1 MKNRKL
7 ALVITLVCALLLCG
21 VSTGLA
27 AKNTIKI
34 GYFSDMSSADGYI
47 GMAGYYALLDRAEEL
62 NANGGLLGKQI
73 EVIGYDNAGKNEE
86 VVNIVNKLCY
96 ADKVNVIIGPTSSS
110 HAIAAAPV
118 VNAAQIPMISLS
130 ATNAAG
136 GSRRSDVPPPG
147 QPSVRDAFFGNRTGS
162 ERSYFYGRT
171 GC

>member
-73 EVIGYDNAGKNEE
+73 EVIGYDNTA
-86 VVNIVNKLCY
+86 VIVRRV
-96 ADKVNVIIGPTSSS
+96 DS
-110 HAIAAAPV
+110 
-118 VNAAQIPMISLS
+118 
-130 ATNAAG
+130 AAG
-136 GSRRSDVPPPG
+136 YRGT
-147 QPSVRDAFFGNRTGS
+147 FS
-162 ERSYFYGRT
+162 EPLD
-171 GC
+171 

>member
-7 ALVITLVCALLLCG
+7 ALVITLVCALLLCD

-86 VVNIVNKLCY
+86 VVLCLRIVLRNFL
-96 ADKVNVIIGPTSSS
+96 
-110 HAIAAAPV
+110 
-118 VNAAQIPMISLS
+118 L
-130 ATNAAG
+130 
-136 GSRRSDVPPPG
+136 
-147 QPSVRDAFFGNRTGS
+147 
-162 ERSYFYGRT
+162 
-171 GC
+171 